1 MRILVGVDDA
11 KNSDV
16 MLKALV
22 SQFHPEDTKI
32 RVMHVVQ
39 PIGMAAVPQMSERYA
54 PELAEQRRRAIVEL
68 VEPIAKELK
77 TAKFETDTSVQVG
90 DVTERMVGAAEEWHA
105 DLIVLGAH
113 KSTWVQRLLLGS
125 TAESIARHAKC
136 SVEIVRRPMAS

>member
-1 MRILVGVDDA
+1 MRILVGVDDS
-11 KNSDV
+11 KNLDV

-54 PELAEQRRRAIVEL
+54 PELLEQKRRAAVEL
-68 VEPIAKELK
+68 VEPIANELK
-77 TAKFETDTSVQVG
+77 TARFETDTSVEIG
-90 DVTERMVGAAEEWHA
+90 NVTERMVGAAEEWHA

-113 KSTWVQRLLLGS
+113 QHTWVERLLLGS
-125 TAESIARHAKC
+125 TAESIARHARC